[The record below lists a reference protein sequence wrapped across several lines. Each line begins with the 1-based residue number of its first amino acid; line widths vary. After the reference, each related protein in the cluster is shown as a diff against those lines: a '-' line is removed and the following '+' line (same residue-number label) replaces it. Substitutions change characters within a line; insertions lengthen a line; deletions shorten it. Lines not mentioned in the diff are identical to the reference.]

1 MARAASVPVSRPRP
15 VSAVVVSPA
24 VVVLVRPATIA
35 GASIGEIHNR
45 DGWPAVPVPVI
56 LVLQREGRVAGGHE
70 VVIPGTLDYFF
81 LLAAAHADQL
91 GDQLSSGRG
100 CEKGEHMGIVKLA
113 IITSGGLEVAEPV
126 LSMGG
131 DECLTLTVL
140 TDLR

>member
-70 VVIPGTLDYFF
+70 VVIPGTLDYIF

-91 GDQLSSGRG
+91 GDQLGSGG
-100 CEKGEHMGIVKLA
+100 CGKETEKVGIVKSA
-113 IITSGGLEVAEPV
+113 FITIGGSEVA
-126 LSMGG
+126 
-131 DECLTLTVL
+131 
-140 TDLR
+140 